1 VQHFI
6 TTVGQPSTAK
16 FRRLDPVRLA
26 AAKAEFQAILDEGV
40 IRRSCSQWSSP
51 LHMVKKKDGSWRPCG
66 DYRLLNLQTLED
78 KYPLPNMADLVARLD
93 GCTIF
98 SKLDLKKGYLQV
110 PVAAEDIEKTAII
123 TPFGLFEFVRMP
135 FGLRN
140 AGMTFQRLM
149 DSLLGDLPFAFVY
162 LDDILVAS
170 INEDVHRRHLCQ
182 VFFLLEQSG
191 LVINAEKCVF
201 GKSSIEFL
209 GHLISAAGTS
219 PLSSRVDAI
228 ASFPRPDTV
237 RQLQAFLGLF
247 NFYRKFIPAA
257 ARLVLPLTRALC
269 GSPRGDHLLD
279 WSAEMSAAFSAARKS
294 LSSTAT
300 LEHPVPGAE
309 ISLVTDAS
317 STHVGAVIQQRRPGR
332 AWRPLGFFSAQLDK
346 AQLNYSAFDRELFA
360 VVAAIK
366 HFRFM
371 LEGRPFTVF
380 TDHRPLLGALSRQS
394 DLWSGRQQRHLSFI
408 AEFSPTVRHIAGQS
422 SVVADTLSRPAGGIL
437 AAPPSAQSEKAAPA
451 VVSPPLW
458 RQQGGGRRWDRGKSA
473 LRVLGPLLC
482 RQSSTG
488 GSFGGGYS
496 ATPLSC
502 GSGGTGSGTTFVP
515 GLPSGLFLI
524 SSQGDHHSDG

>member
-1 VQHFI
+1 MGFSAGGSEFPHHRDRLSAPSRPLGGSGQPSPPSWEAPGYSGCLHRRPGGGSCAAPLLCGCREGNFFSFLWRCRCPQQFLAVSVWHPIGQATTTCRHPSGNGLAGLFPLSFPCCFRRRLGGILSHPPHGVQHFI

-16 FRRLDPVRLA
+16 FRRLD
-26 AAKAEFQAILDEGV
+26 
-40 IRRSCSQWSSP
+40 
-51 LHMVKKKDGSWRPCG
+51 
-66 DYRLLNLQTLED
+66 
-78 KYPLPNMADLVARLD
+78 
-93 GCTIF
+93 GCTVF

-110 PVAAEDIEKTAII
+110 PVAAATSQRRRLSP
-123 TPFGLFEFVRMP
+123 PFGLFEFVRMP

-170 INEDVHRRHLCQ
+170 HNADVHRRHLCQ
-182 VFFLLEQSG
+182 VFSLLEQSS
-191 LVINAEKCVF
+191 LIVNAENCIF

-209 GHLISAAGTS
+209 GHQISAAGTS

-237 RQLQAFLGLF
+237 CQLQAFLGLF

-257 ARLVLPLTRALC
+257 ARPVLPLNRPLR

-279 WSAEMSAAFSAARKS
+279 WSAEMTAAFAAARKS
-294 LSSTAT
+294 LSSTAV
-300 LEHPVPGAE
+300 LEHPVPEAE
-309 ISLVTDAS
+309 LSLVTDAS
-317 STHVGAVIQQRRPGR
+317 STHVGAVIQQRRPGH

-380 TDHRPLLGALSRQS
+380 TDHRPLLGALSRWS
-394 DLWSGRQQRHLSFI
+394 DPWSGRQQRHLSFI
-408 AEFSPTVRHIAGQS
+408 ADFSPTVRHITGQS
-422 SVVADTLSRPAGGIL
+422 NVVADKLSRPAGGLL
-437 AAPPSAQSEKAAPA
+437 AASPSAQSKEGR
-451 VVSPPLW
+451 SPP
-458 RQQGGGRRWDRGKSA
+458 
-473 LRVLGPLLC
+473 
-482 RQSSTG
+482 
-488 GSFGGGYS
+488 
-496 ATPLSC
+496 
-502 GSGGTGSGTTFVP
+502 SGGTRAAAKGRTEVKV
-515 GLPSGLFLI
+515 PSG
-524 SSQGDHHSDG
+524 S